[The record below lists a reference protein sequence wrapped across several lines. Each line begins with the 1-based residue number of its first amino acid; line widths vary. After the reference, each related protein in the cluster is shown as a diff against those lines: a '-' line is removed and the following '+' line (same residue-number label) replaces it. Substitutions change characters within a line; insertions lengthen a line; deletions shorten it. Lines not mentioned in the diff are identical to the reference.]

1 MLNAQ
6 ETKRL
11 LKDFAWDCY
20 SFWGNELETD
30 DDALVWPKVIMD
42 LECVTHD
49 PFSPKGDLLDAEAK
63 AEFIKELKLDLGI

>member
-1 MLNAQ
+1 MINAQ

-11 LKDFAWDCY
+11 LKEFAWDCY

-30 DDALVWPKVIMD
+30 DDTLVWPKVLMD
-42 LECVTHD
+42 LEGVTHD

-63 AEFIKELKLDLGI
+63 AEFIKNLKLDLGI

>member
-1 MLNAQ
+1 MINAQ
-6 ETKRL
+6 ETKGL

-20 SFWGNELETD
+20 EFWGNELETD
-30 DDALVWPKVIMD
+30 DDAKVWPKVIMD

-63 AEFIKELKLDLGI
+63 AEFIKNLKLDLGI